1 MIYGMNARTKKVI
14 DDAMELSASERALVV
29 SKLEASLEGEDSP
42 EDVAK
47 AWDEE
52 IARRLDDVVSGRVK
66 TRDLDASMSEL
77 EAKYA
82 RRR

>member
-14 DDAMELSASERALVV
+14 DDAMELPASERALVIAE
-29 SKLEASLEGEDSP
+29 LEASLESDDSP
-42 EDVAK
+42 EEVAK

-52 IARRLDDVVSGRVK
+52 IARRIDDVVSGRVK
-66 TRDLDASMSEL
+66 TRDMNEVLAEL
-77 EAKYA
+77 EAKY